1 MVIQH
6 NISAVNSYRN
16 FRVNNSLLAKN
27 LEKLSS
33 GYRINRAADDAAGL
47 SISEQMRNKIA
58 GLDQAASNAKE
69 VIGMIQTEEGALTE
83 VHSMLQRITTL
94 ATSAANGTYNTIA
107 RTSLQSE
114 IDQLGLEMDRIA
126 ECTNYNGYRHL
137 SNEEGTRTDTFQVGP
152 TAGETIQI
160 KNRSM
165 TVEDI
170 FSRVEGKPGV
180 ASTLPKSR
188 GGGSGGGTGGTAA
201 ACKAF
206 NPNDDDGAR
215 IAKFKNWLNV
225 EGDFAGDV
233 SHANQVISNVTAAI
247 NEVSGYRAELGSKQ
261 NRVEHTLN
269 NLNTTSENVTSAES
283 RIRDTDMA
291 KEIAAFTKNNVL
303 MQAAQS
309 MLAQANQQ
317 PQQVLQLLG

>member
-180 ASTLPKSR
+180 ASTLPKSG
-188 GGGSGGGTGGTAA
+188 GGGSGGTAA
-201 ACKAF
+201 TGKDF
-206 NPNDDDGAR
+206 RPDDDDGAR